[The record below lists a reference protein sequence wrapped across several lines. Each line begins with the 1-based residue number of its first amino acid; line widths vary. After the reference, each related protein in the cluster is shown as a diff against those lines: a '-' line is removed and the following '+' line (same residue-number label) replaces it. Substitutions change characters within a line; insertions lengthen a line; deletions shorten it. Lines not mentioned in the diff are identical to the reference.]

1 MTCALEFQDVHFA
14 YQDGPESLRG
24 ISIAVKK
31 GEKVAL
37 VGPNGAGKTTLLLM
51 CNGTLRPTKGR
62 VLLDGEAIAY
72 DARSL
77 REVRRK
83 VGLVF
88 QNSDAQ
94 LFAPTVWQD
103 VAFGPVNLGMPA
115 DRVKSVVAR
124 ALHDVGLVGFEKRP
138 PHHLSGGEKKRVA
151 IAGVLA
157 MDPEV
162 IVFDEPTSSLDP
174 ATAEEVMDLL
184 DEVNHSGR
192 TVILSTHDV
201 ELAYRWADTV
211 VLMDRGEVL
220 STGTAEALFSDVALL
235 HRARLKPPVV
245 MDLFRELAGRGVLSR
260 EAPPGNA
267 LAFTDLVERQVL
279 GRVSPD
285 GHGRIYIADVG
296 DGAADRVKNLLS
308 SGTVE
313 RVGAMG
319 TKAKRFAGDEKIALD
334 FTYGV
339 IDKCLLRAV
348 NGENSLVL
356 TSGGMVEH
364 TVGRIA
370 AYMEE
375 SGREIEVHLI

>member
-1 MTCALEFQDVHFA
+1 MNHAIEFQDVHFA
-14 YQDGPESLRG
+14 YHDGPESLRG
-24 ISIAVKK
+24 ITIAVRK

-62 VLLDGEAIAY
+62 VLIGGEPIDYAP
-72 DARSL
+72 RSL
-77 REVRRK
+77 REVRRR

-103 VAFGPVNLGMPA
+103 VAFGPANLGMPTEQ
-115 DRVKSVVAR
+115 VKRVVAE
-124 ALHDVGLVGFEKRP
+124 ALHYVGLVGFERRP

-151 IAGVLA
+151 IAGILA

-162 IVFDEPTSSLDP
+162 LVFDEPTSSLDP

-220 STGTAEALFSDVALL
+220 SMGAAESLFADVALL

-245 MDLFRELAGRGVLSR
+245 MDLFQELTGRGILNR
-260 EAPPGNA
+260 DTLLGNA
-267 LAFTDLVERQVL
+267 LAFTDLIERRVL
-279 GRVSPD
+279 GRVSPG

-296 DGAADRVKNLLS
+296 DGAAARVRELLA

-313 RVGAMG
+313 RIGAMG
-319 TKAKRFAGDEKIALD
+319 TKAKRFAGEEGIALD

-348 NGENSLVL
+348 NGESSLIL

-364 TVGRIA
+364 TAGRIA
-370 AYMEE
+370 AYMAE
-375 SGREIEVHLI
+375 SGREIEVRQV